1 MRRSMSLFALLI
13 TTGCA
18 TPQDATV
25 QALEGDDYSWLDD
38 SDVDFDAPIPDDAA
52 YHPSRVIV
60 GFFGNDRPEALQQA
74 GVQLERL
81 RPFDNLPAAVYTI
94 AAGQDVVEVVE
105 TLRATGDYRWVEP
118 DYERAVSVNDTYA
131 SYQWHFDAVQASS
144 AWATSTGAG
153 TLVAVL
159 DTGVSSGPYDGIGA
173 LASGSDFYNNDN
185 TAADDIGHGTHVAGT
200 IAQARSLIHI

>member
-1 MRRSMSLFALLI
+1 MRRSMSLFVLLI

-18 TPQDATV
+18 TPQDASV
-25 QALEGDDYSWLDD
+25 QALEGDVYSWLDD

-94 AAGQDVVEVVE
+94 AAGQDVLDCAVLQGPDLCRDRQWQE
-105 TLRATGDYRWVEP
+105 LAIDGD
-118 DYERAVSVNDTYA
+118 
-131 SYQWHFDAVQASS
+131 
-144 AWATSTGAG
+144 TGAG
-153 TLVAVL
+153 CPQPRLFQQTNRKSRMEGQLSRQQHP
-159 DTGVSSGPYDGIGA
+159 DGP
-173 LASGSDFYNNDN
+173 
-185 TAADDIGHGTHVAGT
+185 AG
-200 IAQARSLIHI
+200 